1 MRTMRRAA
9 FTRDS
14 PCMRPICWAY
24 LPCQQRLVLHDY
36 GLHGDLHESCW
47 VWLEEQ
53 GARRHRKCSAPQKE
67 PGEVVDE
74 RLEETREQCES
85 EIMSPTD
92 VVIRL

>member
-1 MRTMRRAA
+1 MHATHLLGIFA
-9 FTRDS
+9 
-14 PCMRPICWAY
+14 
-24 LPCQQRLVLHDY
+24 LPTRLVLHDR

-74 RLEETREQCES
+74 LLEETREQC
-85 EIMSPTD
+85 D
-92 VVIRL
+92 V